1 MSQIA
6 RMKLAAARNFRR
18 KVRRWFYLD
27 NAPRPVRRVI
37 IGVIGGTILAIGIA
51 MVVLP
56 GPAIVVIPLGLAV
69 LATEYIWAR
78 RWLKKM
84 RAMVQQA
91 RDKVSSKQA
100 AEPASPP
107 KSTSESSTAK
117 GNSEPG

>member
-1 MSQIA
+1 
-6 RMKLAAARNFRR
+6 MKLAAARNFRR

-78 RWLKKM
+78 RWLKKL
-84 RAMVQQA
+84 RVMVQQA

-107 KSTSESSTAK
+107 KSAGESSPAK
-117 GNSEPG
+117 SNTEPG